1 MLKQC
6 ETNKWY
12 EQKWIKH
19 LSLSCFP
26 LTTSNSFKKRRPGS
40 IKRWPWWGPPKWP
53 KNIQTSTCDMSDA
66 HSAWKKNSNCG
77 KVDRI
82 LRLLGL
88 ALGLLTWVWI
98 SVFLTCPR
106 MPLHLRLA
114 NNSPS
119 HSQWRANDIRHV
131 ELKRVQWQ
139 YPYPLEPYNSMGQ
152 RQSNAIATR
161 ILRQHIKLNQ
171 WIQHGLT
178 WDLLIQSAS
187 GVMLSL
193 SLGGRAGPRKLGD
206 CFNRGFLDEARWS
219 NFPSSRWITLTTILD
234 PQSDH
239 LES

>member
-1 MLKQC
+1 
-6 ETNKWY
+6 
-12 EQKWIKH
+12 
-19 LSLSCFP
+19 
-26 LTTSNSFKKRRPGS
+26 
-40 IKRWPWWGPPKWP
+40 
-53 KNIQTSTCDMSDA
+53 MSDA
-66 HSAWKKNSNCG
+66 LSAWKKKSQTVARSIESWG
-77 KVDRI
+77 S
-82 LRLLGL
+82 
-88 ALGLLTWVWI
+88 WVWHLDC
-98 SVFLTCPR
+98 SLGSGFLCFSPVRGFHCTWSSQ
-106 MPLHLRLA
+106 

-131 ELKRVQWQ
+131 ELKRIQWQ

-161 ILRQHIKLNQ
+161 ILGQHIKLNQ

-193 SLGGRAGPRKLGD
+193 SLGGRAGPQKLGD

>member
-26 LTTSNSFKKRRPGS
+26 LTTSNSLKKRRPGS

-66 HSAWKKNSNCG
+66 HSAWKKNLKLWQGRSNLEALG
-77 KVDRI
+77 SGTWI
-82 LRLLGL
+82 AHLGL
-88 ALGLLTWVWI
+88 DFCVSHLSAANCTW
-98 SVFLTCPR
+98 SSQ
-106 MPLHLRLA
+106 

-131 ELKRVQWQ
+131 ELKRIQWQ

-161 ILRQHIKLNQ
+161 ILGQHIKLNQ

-187 GVMLSL
+187 GLMLSL
-193 SLGGRAGPRKLGD
+193 SLGGRAGPQKLGD

>member
-1 MLKQC
+1 MVKQINDTSMNKTSLIVLFSFDNFKFLKKHQAWFHQ
-6 ETNKWY
+6 EMALMRSASSTKKTTPSRLWY
-12 EQKWIKH
+12 EEMRFR
-19 LSLSCFP
+19 LE
-26 LTTSNSFKKRRPGS
+26 KK
-40 IKRWPWWGPPKWP
+40 I
-53 KNIQTSTCDMSDA
+53 
-66 HSAWKKNSNCG
+66 SNCG
-77 KVDRI
+77 KVNRI

-106 MPLHLRLA
+106 IPLHLRLA

-131 ELKRVQWQ
+131 ELKRIQWQ